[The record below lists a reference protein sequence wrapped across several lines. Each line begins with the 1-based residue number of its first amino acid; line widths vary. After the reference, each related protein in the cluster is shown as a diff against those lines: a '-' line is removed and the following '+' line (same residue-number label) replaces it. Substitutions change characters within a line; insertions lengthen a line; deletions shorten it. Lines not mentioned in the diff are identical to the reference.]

1 MYTGGKYDNGPD
13 NLRLDRLA
21 RMKALGL
28 VPSDVEAAPP
38 VGFEAGVTWED
49 LTDLQRAVSARKMEV
64 YAAMVD
70 LLDQNIGRVVDALE
84 ASGELDNTFIL
95 FMSDNG
101 AEGSTLEAAPVRS
114 PYLFDALKLILTEK
128 PSSCHR
134 SKHWAS

>member
-1 MYTGGKYDNGPD
+1 MDPGGKYDNGPD
-13 NLRLDRLA
+13 QLRLA
-21 RMKALGL
+21 RLAKLKELGL

-38 VGFEAGVTWED
+38 VGFEAGVKWED
-49 LTDLQRAVSARKMEV
+49 LTDHERAVSARKMEV

-101 AEGSTLEAAPVRS
+101 AEGSTLEAAPVCH
-114 PYLFDALKLILTEK
+114 LIHLMWK
-128 PSSCHR
+128 
-134 SKHWAS
+134 